1 MVLVSQKKVKTGLIT
16 IKPGN
21 KLVDG
26 ASCNSMFALVSSTIE
41 LQAGGVCGLIRPGYL
56 LASSTYPK
64 AKLAEFLVP

>member
-1 MVLVSQKKVKTGLIT
+1 MVLVSQKKVKTGLI

-41 LQAGGVCGLIRPGYL
+41 LQAGGVCGLIRPYN
-56 LASSTYPK
+56 
-64 AKLAEFLVP
+64 FN